1 MRLLSIVL
9 SVAVAVALAGCSKSG
24 NKGCTP
30 TTAAEDDA
38 KMLAYINANGITA
51 IKHSSGLYYQIIDP
65 GTGAAPVISSNVTVK
80 YTGKLT
86 DNSVFDSSPSVAFPL
101 GNLISGWQIGIPLI
115 KKGGKIKL
123 IIPPYLGYGCEAN
136 GPLPQNAVLFF
147 DIELLDVK

>member
-9 SVAVAVALAGCSKSG
+9 SVLVGVALAGCSKSS
-24 NKGCTP
+24 KGCVP
-30 TTAAEDDA
+30 TTSAEDDV
-38 KMLAYINANGITA
+38 KMQAYITANGITA
-51 IKHSSGLYYQIIDP
+51 TKHASGLYYQIIDP
-65 GTGAAPVISSNVTVK
+65 GTGANPTLSSTVTVK

-86 DNSVFDSSPSVAFPL
+86 DNSVFDSSTGATFIL
-101 GNLISGWQIGIPLI
+101 GNLIAGWQAGIPLI

-123 IIPPYLGYGCEAN
+123 VIPPYLGYGCEAN

>member
-1 MRLLSIVL
+1 MRLLNIVL
-9 SVAVAVALAGCSKSG
+9 SVLVTVALAGCSKSG

-30 TTAAEDDA
+30 TTPAEDDA
-38 KMLAYINANGITA
+38 KMLTYINANGITA

-65 GTGAAPVISSNVTVK
+65 GTGATPALSSNVTVK

-101 GNLISGWQIGIPLI
+101 SNLIVGWQIGIPLI

>member
-1 MRLLSIVL
+1 MRLLNIVL
-9 SVAVAVALAGCSKSG
+9 GVIVTVALAGCSKS
-24 NKGCTP
+24 NKGCTS
-30 TTAAEDDA
+30 TTPAEDDA
-38 KMLAYINANGITA
+38 KMLTYIAANGITA
-51 IKHSSGLYYQIIDP
+51 TKHSSGLYYQIIDP
-65 GTGAAPVISSNVTVK
+65 GTGATPTLSSNVTVK

-101 GNLISGWQIGIPLI
+101 GNLIVGWQIGIPLI

-123 IIPPYLGYGCEAN
+123 VIPPYLGYGCEAN